1 MSEPTQGSML
11 EAQLKDMKDAGLPVH
26 TGVRTYHD
34 NSGKKN
40 DAFNSKVLR
49 YLLPTWIKNSAAN
62 YAGISGGPSM
72 EWLKHS
78 AKGLPVVA
86 CGIGPSLDE
95 HIPIIKKARP
105 NIILLA
111 TDAAVKP
118 LLAAGIRPDLVVSF
132 DPKKEQWT
140 MFEGLHDLAQGIPL
154 LVNSCTHPMTL
165 AFWPGPKMY
174 FNMLHPGVE
183 FMDVVLPTQ
192 FPEFWQL
199 PNKGTVGN
207 LAMLVAREMGAK
219 SLLLCGMDLCYA
231 KDGESWRY
239 RCKDYHYREANA
251 AQGLPARFEEKVNE
265 TLYNNAD
272 RLAHTYDVKIKGK
285 EFKVDEPLD
294 KYRLMAVQT
303 IGVMNEVDVVDC
315 APNGVLSAEGVRHM
329 TLQDALDE
337 MAPRGIEPGEAV
349 ILHLPRLLPRAQ
361 DAKSA

>member
-11 EAQLKDMKDAGLPVH
+11 EEQLKEMRDEGMPVH
-26 TGVRTYHD
+26 KGVLTYHD

-40 DAFNSKVLR
+40 EAFNAKVLR
-49 YLLPTWIKNSAAN
+49 YLLPAWIKNSAAN

-86 CGIGPSLDE
+86 CGIGPSLDTDL
-95 HIPIIKKARP
+95 PVLRKARS

-140 MFEGLHDLAQGIPL
+140 LFEGLHDLAKDIPL

-174 FNMLHPGVE
+174 FNMRHPGVE

-192 FPEFWQL
+192 YPEFWQL

-219 SLLLCGMDLCYA
+219 SLLLCGMDLCYEKA
-231 KDGESWRY
+231 GESWRY
-239 RCKDYHYREANA
+239 RCKDYSYVGGDA
-251 AQGLPARFEEKVNE
+251 AQGLPARFEERVNE
-265 TLYNNAD
+265 ALYNNDD
-272 RLAHTYDVKIKGK
+272 RIVQTYDVKIKGK
-285 EFKVDEPLD
+285 GFKIDEALD
-294 KYRLMAVQT
+294 KYRQMAVQV
-303 IGVMNEVDVVDC
+303 IGVMGEVDVVDC

-329 TLQDALDE
+329 ALQDALDE
-337 MAPRGIEPGEAV
+337 LAPRRIEPGEAV

-361 DAKSA
+361 DAKGA